1 MSWNDIVAQ
10 HRVKK
15 YLLTSI
21 QHNRLPH
28 ALLFYGPEGV
38 GKDATAIEFAKVLNC
53 TLRGTDCCNECTD
66 CKQMNMLQH
75 QNLIL
80 VFALPVGKAEESSDS
95 PIEKLTTDDMANIH
109 SQLEQKAKNLYHK
122 IAVDKANTIKISSI
136 RDIRRKTAMS
146 VSGNGKRVILI
157 MNAEDMGIEASNAL
171 LKTLEEPPQNT
182 IFILTSSNKDTLLP
196 TIVSRCQLIRFDEL
210 TENQIKEAL
219 IIRENINEDQSKI
232 ISRLANGNY
241 TTALEMIN
249 TDFFDKRNQLVDFL
263 VLVLTSDTLK
273 ISQEVD
279 RVIKSNNKL
288 EIERFFLMLN
298 VWFRDVITL
307 HEGADNIINIDLI
320 SRLNKFLN
328 RYPHCDFH
336 KIISAIE
343 KSLSLIR
350 KNVYIPLVFFQFIIT
365 IRKILLLKNKDL

>member
-1 MSWNDIVAQ
+1 MSWNDIIAQ

-15 YLLTSI
+15 KLHTSI
-21 QHNRLPH
+21 ELNRLPH

-38 GKDATAIEFAKVLNC
+38 GKDAAAIQLAKVLNC
-53 TLRGTDCCNECTD
+53 KSGGTDSCDECTD
-66 CKQMNMLQH
+66 CKQINMLQH

-80 VFALPVGKAEESSDS
+80 VFALPVGKGEESSDS
-95 PIEKLTTDDMANIH
+95 PIEKLSADDMANIY
-109 SQLEQKAKNLYHK
+109 SQIEQKAKNLYHK
-122 IAVDKANTIKISSI
+122 IAIDKANTIKISSI

-157 MNAEDMGIEASNAL
+157 MNAEDLGIEASNAL
-171 LKTLEEPPQNT
+171 LKTLEEPPRNT
-182 IFILTSSNKDTLLP
+182 ILILTSSNKDALLP

-219 IIRENINEDQSKI
+219 IIRENVDEEKSNI

-241 TTALEMIN
+241 TSALEMIN
-249 TDFFDKRNQLVDFL
+249 TDFFEKRNQLVDFL

-279 RVIKSNNKL
+279 RIIKSSSKP

-298 VWFRDVITL
+298 VWFRDVKTMQ
-307 HEGADNIINIDLI
+307 EGADNIINTDLL
-320 SRLNKFLN
+320 SRLTKFLN
-328 RYPHCDFH
+328 RYPNGDFH
-336 KIISAIE
+336 KIFIAIE
-343 KSLSLIR
+343 KSLSLIQ
-350 KNVYIPLVFFQFIIT
+350 KNVYIPLVFFRFIVT
-365 IRKILLLKNKDL
+365 IRNILLVKSKDF